1 MSFLSTAIQRH
12 SERRRYTQ
20 TDLSRLC
27 GISPSYISRFYAGLG
42 EMSDENFLAILKLF
56 ATEPVTQAE
65 FIAAR
70 CMDVRVGPSSELVEI
85 KVRKPQPATGDA
97 PAPVGSTVELAQET
111 ERAFAWLRAQC
122 PINPEMEKH
131 LIGYARLLGMK

>member
-1 MSFLSTAIQRH
+1 M
-12 SERRRYTQ
+12 
-20 TDLSRLC
+20 
-27 GISPSYISRFYAGLG
+27 
-42 EMSDENFLAILKLF
+42 
-56 ATEPVTQAE
+56 
-65 FIAAR
+65 
-70 CMDVRVGPSSELVEI
+70 EI